1 MGEEDWNAQM
11 KEEKGR
17 TTVRGHLYI
26 YVALALVTPWAFGH
40 DREDVQ
46 NPQRPVA
53 GQTPSPDD
61 PGASEIEDQAGR
73 SPKIAPPGKQTPTRQ
88 KPAASPQLYR
98 YRQPT
103 KRTPASRYSPLAAQ
117 GGYWR
122 DRRSPWQTVVDYFNP
137 RHLNLGQIW
146 EERRQAWLFNVAYN
160 QYFWYAYCL
169 SGLLILSWFVL
180 WWVWD
185 DKVRALDELAENA
198 ADALRHSE
206 YSKREAKAAI
216 RRYNEHVDK
225 CNRVIEDQRSG
236 AMTTPETANLEG
248 LKQELEKLKA
258 DNVALSAEKTRL
270 SDQLSEKTLA
280 FQQLAE
286 RITNAEKQF
295 QTSAAV
301 RNAGPNA
308 QLVERINRLE
318 KENWQLKQPKKTT
331 ANGDAPAQTPISE
344 V

>member
-1 MGEEDWNAQM
+1 MCRN
-11 KEEKGR
+11 
-17 TTVRGHLYI
+17 LYI
-26 YVALALVTPWAFGH
+26 HVALALVTPWAFGQ

-46 NPQRPVA
+46 NPQRPIA
-53 GQTPSPDD
+53 GQTPSPED
-61 PGASEIEDQAGR
+61 PGASEIEDQTGR
-73 SPKIAPPGKQTPTRQ
+73 SPQIAQPGKQAPTPRA
-88 KPAASPQLYR
+88 PATSPQLYR

-103 KRTPASRYSPLAAQ
+103 KRTPAAQYSPLAAQ

-160 QYFWYAYCL
+160 QYFWYAYCVT
-169 SGLLILSWFVL
+169 GLLILSWFVL

-185 DKVRALDELAENA
+185 DKVRTLDELAENA

-236 AMTTPETANLEG
+236 AMTTPETASLET
-248 LKQELEKLKA
+248 LKEQVQTLTNDKQANQFKIQQLDNDVRAKEKLVTEMTQRL
-258 DNVALSAEKTRL
+258 NEIESRILNRKT
-270 SDQLSEKTLA
+270 E
-280 FQQLAE
+280 
-286 RITNAEKQF
+286 
-295 QTSAAV
+295 TSATGSP
-301 RNAGPNA
+301 NAG
-308 QLVERINRLE
+308 LVERINRLE
-318 KENWQLKQPKKTT
+318 KENRKLVEENRQLKQRNSVNGSAPAEKTT
-331 ANGDAPAQTPISE
+331 EEA
-344 V
+344 